1 MDEDKLQI
9 SPPLF
14 LIGKKIWCWRC
25 QTKMSVVAI
34 LAPHVEDTE
43 NQVCILSDIVELP
56 KDVLSYIQK
65 RVPTFKLKFSKTV
78 EQKYYANTCPNC
90 GVLSGD
96 FFLHSEPDAPF
107 FPTDEEK
114 AQSLY
119 LTKIPLSNS
128 IVAKASLSMGCGE
141 LILNNAKKIA

>member
-43 NQVCILSDIVELP
+43 NQVCLLSDIVELP

-78 EQKYYANTCPNC
+78 GQKYYANTCPNC

-119 LTKIPLSNS
+119 LTKIPLSNP